1 MKKRRSF
8 RSILKTSVVTMIQPS
23 RKDGALVVP
32 FGNQTFTHTHFE
44 AGDKPGLCADALFSA
59 FTADIMKENK
69 LFVR

>member
-8 RSILKTSVVTMIQPS
+8 RSILKTSVVNIIQPS
-23 RKDGALVVP
+23 RKDGAVMVP
-32 FGNQTFTHTHFE
+32 FGNQVFTHTHFE
-44 AGDKPGLCADALFSA
+44 ASDRPGMCADALFSA